1 MPLQQVL
8 PFLPLIP
15 LFLRKLLEVSGKKLF
30 LGVIYTE
37 RFAAYKKAVVSA
49 YLQKC
54 SQAQENWLIK
64 PTRGRIRQLCCKL
77 VEDGLSKRDENML
90 YKYLEMEPGDRDFL
104 AAIKET
110 DADDFQ
116 GFVQFLNNT
125 EINPAEPKVELL
137 AWLIDFPARPYSKY
151 IETGKDE
158 LDVAEDEL
166 KIKPPAKNDDE
177 TNLPPKDTK
186 QEIAPIPPPVNKK
199 DWRWLIGIAVLL
211 IGGVIL
217 WRVWTDGK
225 KCMYWS
231 DDHYVA
237 TYCDVPRLDT
247 PILPIDRAKLRG
259 FRKIKKTDTLTSP
272 YALRNFWYVRV
283 ADSLEIYSA
292 SGTHPLYPDKR
303 LEAVT
308 DYVVNFC
315 RNHSKYG
322 KP

>member
-1 MPLQQVL
+1 
-8 PFLPLIP
+8 
-15 LFLRKLLEVSGKKLF
+15 
-30 LGVIYTE
+30 
-37 RFAAYKKAVVSA
+37 
-49 YLQKC
+49 
-54 SQAQENWLIK
+54 
-64 PTRGRIRQLCCKL
+64 
-77 VEDGLSKRDENML
+77 ML
-90 YKYLEMEPGDRDFL
+90 YKYLEMEPGERDFL

-151 IETGKDE
+151 IETEVGSDA
-158 LDVAEDEL
+158 AEDEEE
-166 KIKPPAKNDDE
+166 IKLPAKDDDE
-177 TNLPPKDTK
+177 TKLPPTDTK
-186 QEIAPIPPPVNKK
+186 QEIPPTPPPVNKK
-199 DWRWLIGIAVLL
+199 DWRWLIGIVALL
-211 IGGVIL
+211 IGGVMIWWFL
-217 WRVWTDGK
+217 PGDK

-247 PILPIDRAKLRG
+247 PLLPLDLVKLRG

-272 YALRNFWYVRV
+272 YALRNFWFVRV

-292 SGTHPLYPDKR
+292 GGTHPLYPDKR

-315 RNHSKYG
+315 RNHRKYG